1 MSVDSGSRSAPR
13 ARTRTV
19 IVIGVGVLVLFLV
32 LLLVGV
38 VPRVRNQR
46 ELVIAAQTA
55 QTAAPEVYVIRPE
68 PASGADLSLAATTQ
82 ASQDSI
88 IYARTSGYLS
98 KRYVDIGDSV
108 KAGQLLAEIASPE
121 IDQQLRQGQADLQ
134 QSEKNLDLQKAN
146 LDLAR
151 ATMGRYEAA
160 DAEGA
165 VAKQAVD
172 QSVSAY
178 RTAQAA
184 VAAAEANV
192 QSNRANVQRLQELTS
207 FQRVLAPFGGAV
219 IQRNVDVGALITA
232 GSPVNNT
239 AVAPSSVTGGAN
251 GLFEVAQIDS
261 LRVFVNVPQV
271 YAPNVKVGLPVQ
283 IAVRGQLGQPVMGTV
298 TRTAS
303 ALDPGTRTLLTQLD
317 IPNPSHRLLPGM
329 FVYATFKIAPSGTR
343 WRVPATAVI
352 FNAQGTRVAIV
363 GAGNTLRFQE
373 VVLGRDFGTSIDIQA
388 GLQGHETIVKQ
399 PTVSLQE
406 GQRVTPIEPKNSS
419 GG

>member
-1 MSVDSGSRSAPR
+1 MSVDSINRPAPR

-19 IVIGVGVLVLFLV
+19 IVIGVGALVLFLV

-38 VPRVRNQR
+38 IPRVRNQR
-46 ELVIAAQTA
+46 ELAMAAQTV
-55 QTAAPEVYVIRPE
+55 QTAVPEVYVIRPE
-68 PASGADLSLAATTQ
+68 PAAGADLALAATTQ
-82 ASQDSI
+82 AIQDAI

-98 KRYVDIGDSV
+98 KRHVDIGDSV
-108 KAGQLLAEIASPE
+108 KTGQLLAEIASPE
-121 IDQQLRQGQADLQ
+121 IDQQLRQVEADLQ

-151 ATMGRYEAA
+151 ATLGRYEAA
-160 DAEGA
+160 AAEGA

-184 VAAAEANV
+184 VAAADANV

-207 FQRVLAPFGGAV
+207 FQRVLAPFGGTV

-239 AVAPSSVTGGAN
+239 AVAPSSVTGSAN
-251 GLFEVAQIDS
+251 GLFEIAQIDS
-261 LRVFVNVPQV
+261 LRVFVNVPQA

-303 ALDPGTRTLLTQLD
+303 ALDPGTRTLLTQVD
-317 IPNPSHRLLPGM
+317 IPNPSYRLLPGM

-343 WRVPATAVI
+343 WRVPAPQVV
-352 FNAQGTRVAIV
+352 FMLRGTRGGVR
-363 GAGNTLRFQE
+363 GASKQLRFLA
-373 VVLGRDFGTSIDIQA
+373 VVTCLAITWSAATLGW
-388 GLQGHETIVKQ
+388 
-399 PTVSLQE
+399 
-406 GQRVTPIEPKNSS
+406 
-419 GG
+419 

>member
-134 QSEKNLDLQKAN
+134 QSEKNLDLQRAN

-151 ATMGRYEAA
+151 ATLGRYEAA

-303 ALDPGTRTLLTQLD
+303 ALDPGTRTLLTQVD

>member
-1 MSVDSGSRSAPR
+1 MSDSGSRPAPR

-19 IVIGVGVLVLFLV
+19 IVIGAGAVALFLV

-38 VPRVRNQR
+38 LPRVRNQR
-46 ELVIAAQTA
+46 ELAMAAQTV

-98 KRYVDIGDSV
+98 KRHVDIGDSV

-121 IDQQLRQGQADLQ
+121 IDQQLRQAEADLR

-192 QSNRANVQRLQELTS
+192 QSNRANVQRLHELTS
-207 FQRVLAPFGGAV
+207 WQRVLAPFGGTV

-251 GLFEVAQIDS
+251 GLFEIAQVDS
-261 LRVFVNVPQV
+261 LRVFVNVPQA

-283 IAVRGQLGQPVMGTV
+283 IAVRGQLGQPVTGKV
-298 TRTAS
+298 TRTAG
-303 ALDPGTRTLLTQLD
+303 AIDPGTRTLLTQVD
-317 IPNPSHRLLPGM
+317 IPNESHRLLPGM
-329 FVYATFKIAPSGTR
+329 FVYVTFKIGPSGTH

-352 FNAQGTRVAIV
+352 FNAQGTRVVIV
-363 GAGNTLRFQE
+363 GAGNTLRFQQ

-399 PTVSLQE
+399 PTVSFQE
-406 GQRVTPIEPKNSS
+406 GQRVTPIESKNSS

>member
-121 IDQQLRQGQADLQ
+121 IDQQLRQGQADLR
-134 QSEKNLDLQKAN
+134 QSERNLDLQRAN

-151 ATMGRYEAA
+151 ATLGRYEAA

-303 ALDPGTRTLLTQLD
+303 ALDPGTRTLLTQVD

-399 PTVSLQE
+399 PTVFLQE